1 MRLLYLIVMAI
12 RKIFNLDG
20 RRQMKGGDIMSPN
33 VINWITNIVSFLL
46 VILVPIKDYLATQ
59 PFDWFTFAICVL
71 GAVVAY
77 FTGKSTVYAMKRRGL

>member
-1 MRLLYLIVMAI
+1 
-12 RKIFNLDG
+12 
-20 RRQMKGGDIMSPN
+20 MSPN

-46 VILVPIKDYLATQ
+46 FVLVPVKDYLGSN

-77 FTGKSTVYAMKRRGL
+77 FTGKSTIYRMNQGR